1 MLVTFHSKAWGSI
14 TMFGDDAV
22 TLLKLAGHSGTV
34 PGALLAAQIPAALA
48 RLEQALPAAG
58 AEAENTRT
66 VPPGT
71 EEVDSQPPVSTR
83 RRAYPLMQMLSEAA
97 RRGCD
102 VMWEEGQPAV

>member
-1 MLVTFHSKAWGSI
+1 MLVTFHSKASGSI
-14 TMFGDDAV
+14 TMFGDIAV

-58 AEAENTRT
+58 AKVESVRS
-66 VPPGT
+66 VPPGA
-71 EEVDSQPPVSTR
+71 EEVDAEPPVSTR
-83 RRAYPLMQMLSEAA
+83 QRAYPLMQMLSAAA